1 MKKIRRLAAF
11 AGFLAVLIAVLSVNS
26 ALLEQKYSK
35 AVMGGFYE
43 LEEDSVDVIFAGSSH
58 MLNGVLPMK
67 LWENYGFTSYN
78 IGQHR
83 FSSVIRWLGSAINS
97 TPFFIP

>member
-78 IGQHR
+78 IGQHGQR
-83 FSSVIRWLGSAINS
+83 LNMTYYYIKGTETSILR
-97 TPFFIP
+97 T